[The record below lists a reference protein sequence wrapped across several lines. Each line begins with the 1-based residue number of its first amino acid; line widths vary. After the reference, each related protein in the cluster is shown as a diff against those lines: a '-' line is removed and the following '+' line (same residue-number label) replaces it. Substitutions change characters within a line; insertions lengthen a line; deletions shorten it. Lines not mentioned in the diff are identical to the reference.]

1 MLYVC
6 ENNLYAAQTAA
17 AATHALSDVAARAA
31 GYGIPGVVVDGN
43 DIFAVYQAANPAV
56 DRARSGGGPTLIECK
71 TYRWRAHT
79 ERRGQPDP
87 RDPGEIEAWKRKDP
101 IALLERQLREQGELD
116 DAGLRIME
124 GEIMAALEAAVAFA
138 EASPFPLTRAGD
150 RRRVCGLTRG
160 ADDARADIQRGRCR
174 SHRRGDAARS
184 QDLLHVD
191 RRDCSRCSRSSA
203 HQRIRATP
211 ITEAALTGMAI
222 GAAGCG
228 FRPIVDWR
236 QVTFCF
242 VAMDQIVNQ
251 AAKIH
256 YMFGGQVTFPIL
268 YRAAVGGG
276 GLVAAQHSQSPY
288 SMFMN
293 VAGLKMFLPST
304 PYDMKGLLK
313 TAIRDNNPVISF
325 ESSRL
330 MARKGPVPDEDY
342 TIPLGKADI
351 KREGSDV
358 TVVAL
363 AWLVHEALAA
373 AEELAKEGISVEI
386 VDPRTLVPLDTE
398 TIRNSVQKTGRLVIA
413 DEAGPT
419 AGFSAEVAA
428 VATEDA
434 ATFARL
440 KAPVKRVCALQVP
453 IPYSPVLENHVFP
466 DRKRIIAGHR
476 EVLPGGRPAAAA

>member
-1 MLYVC
+1 MS
-6 ENNLYAAQTAA
+6 TD
-17 AATHALSDVAARAA
+17 ALPPLLKEFGPAR
-31 GYGIPGVVVDGN
+31 I
-43 DIFAVYQAANPAV
+43 
-56 DRARSGGGPTLIECK
+56 K
-71 TYRWRAHT
+71 
-79 ERRGQPDP
+79 
-87 RDPGEIEAWKRKDP
+87 
-101 IALLERQLREQGELD
+101 
-116 DAGLRIME
+116 
-124 GEIMAALEAAVAFA
+124 
-138 EASPFPLTRAGD
+138 
-150 RRRVCGLTRG
+150 
-160 ADDARADIQRGRCR
+160 
-174 SHRRGDAARS
+174 
-184 QDLLHVD
+184 
-191 RRDCSRCSRSSA
+191 
-203 HQRIRATP
+203 ATP
-211 ITEAALTGMAI
+211 ITEAALTGIGI
-222 GAAGCG
+222 GAAGSG

-268 YRAAVGGG
+268 FRASVGGG
-276 GLVAAQHSQSPY
+276 GQVAAQHSQSPY

-325 ESSRL
+325 ESGRL
-330 MARKGPVPDEDY
+330 MARKGEVPQEDY
-342 TIPLGKADI
+342 TIPLGVADV
-351 KREGSDV
+351 KRQGSDV

-373 AEELAKEGISVEI
+373 AEMLAAEGVSVEVI
-386 VDPRTLVPLDTE
+386 DPRTLIPLDTQ
-398 TIRNSVQKTGRLVIA
+398 TIRSSVQKTGRLVIA

-419 AGFSAEVAA
+419 AGFSAEIAA

-434 ATFARL
+434 ATFARM

-466 DRKRIIAGHR
+466 DRNRIIAGIR
-476 EVLPGGRPAAAA
+476 EVLQGRAAAVAA

>member
-1 MLYVC
+1 MREL
-6 ENNLYAAQTAA
+6 
-17 AATHALSDVAARAA
+17 
-31 GYGIPGVVVDGN
+31 
-43 DIFAVYQAANPAV
+43 
-56 DRARSGGGPTLIECK
+56 
-71 TYRWRAHT
+71 TYN
-79 ERRGQPDP
+79 E
-87 RDPGEIEAWKRKDP
+87 
-101 IALLERQLREQGELD
+101 
-116 DAGLRIME
+116 
-124 GEIMAALEAAVAFA
+124 AALEAIA
-138 EASPFPLTRAGD
+138 EEM
-150 RRRVCGLTRG
+150 
-160 ADDARADIQRGRCR
+160 
-174 SHRRGDAARS
+174 
-184 QDLLHVD
+184 
-191 RRDCSRCSRSSA
+191 RRDPKIFYMSTDA
-203 HQRIRATP
+203 LPPLLKEFGGQRIRATP
-211 ITEAALTGMAI
+211 ITEAALTGMGI

-268 YRAAVGGG
+268 FRASVGGG
-276 GLVAAQHSQSPY
+276 GQVAAQHSQSPY

-325 ESSRL
+325 ESGRL
-330 MARKGPVPDEDY
+330 MARKGAVPEEDY
-342 TIPLGKADI
+342 TIPLGVADV

-373 AEELAKEGISVEI
+373 AEALAAEGISVEV
-386 VDPRTLVPLDTE
+386 VDPRTLVPLDAE
-398 TIRNSVQKTGRLVIA
+398 TIRNSVRKTGRLVIA

-428 VATEDA
+428 VVTEDA
-434 ATFARL
+434 ATFSRL

-453 IPYSPVLENHVFP
+453 IPYSPVLESAVFP
-466 DRKRIIAGHR
+466 DRERVIAGVR
-476 EVLPGGRPAAAA
+476 EVLHGQRTAAAA

>member
-1 MLYVC
+1 MREL
-6 ENNLYAAQTAA
+6 
-17 AATHALSDVAARAA
+17 
-31 GYGIPGVVVDGN
+31 
-43 DIFAVYQAANPAV
+43 
-56 DRARSGGGPTLIECK
+56 
-71 TYRWRAHT
+71 TYN
-79 ERRGQPDP
+79 E
-87 RDPGEIEAWKRKDP
+87 
-101 IALLERQLREQGELD
+101 
-116 DAGLRIME
+116 
-124 GEIMAALEAAVAFA
+124 AALEALA
-138 EASPFPLTRAGD
+138 EEM
-150 RRRVCGLTRG
+150 
-160 ADDARADIQRGRCR
+160 
-174 SHRRGDAARS
+174 
-184 QDLLHVD
+184 
-191 RRDCSRCSRSSA
+191 RRDPKIFYMSTDALPPLLKEFGGERV
-203 HQRIRATP
+203 RATP

-288 SMFMN
+288 SLFIN
-293 VAGLKMFLPST
+293 VAGLQMFLPST

-325 ESSRL
+325 ESNRL
-330 MARKGPVPDEDY
+330 AARKGPVPERDY

-351 KREGSDV
+351 KREGNDV

-373 AEELAKEGISVEI
+373 ADELATHGISVEV
-386 VDPRTLVPLDTE
+386 VDPRTLVPLDKD
-398 TIRNSVQKTGRLVIA
+398 TIRQSVQKTGRLVIA
-413 DEAGPT
+413 DEAGPA
-419 AGFSAEVAA
+419 AGCAAEVAA
-428 VATEDA
+428 VVTEDA

-453 IPYSPVLENHVFP
+453 IPYSPILEGHVVP
-466 DRKRIIAGHR
+466 DRDRITAGSP
-476 EVLPGGRPAAAA
+476 EVRRGRR

>member
-1 MLYVC
+1 MREL
-6 ENNLYAAQTAA
+6 
-17 AATHALSDVAARAA
+17 
-31 GYGIPGVVVDGN
+31 
-43 DIFAVYQAANPAV
+43 
-56 DRARSGGGPTLIECK
+56 
-71 TYRWRAHT
+71 TYN
-79 ERRGQPDP
+79 E
-87 RDPGEIEAWKRKDP
+87 
-101 IALLERQLREQGELD
+101 
-116 DAGLRIME
+116 
-124 GEIMAALEAAVAFA
+124 AALEAVA
-138 EASPFPLTRAGD
+138 EEM
-150 RRRVCGLTRG
+150 
-160 ADDARADIQRGRCR
+160 
-174 SHRRGDAARS
+174 
-184 QDLLHVD
+184 
-191 RRDCSRCSRSSA
+191 RRDPKIFYMSTDA
-203 HQRIRATP
+203 LPPLLKEFGDQRIRATP

-222 GAAGCG
+222 GAAGSG

-256 YMFGGQVTFPIL
+256 YMFGGQVSFPIL
-268 YRAAVGGG
+268 FRAAVGGG

-304 PYDMKGLLK
+304 PFDMK
-313 TAIRDNNPVISF
+313 VISF

-330 MARKGPVPDEDY
+330 MGRKGPVPEEDY
-342 TIPLGKADI
+342 TIPFGKADV
-351 KREGSDV
+351 KREGSEV

-373 AEELAKEGISVEI
+373 AEELALEGISVEV
-386 VDPRTLVPLDTE
+386 VDPRTLVPLDKD
-398 TIRNSVQKTGRLVIA
+398 TIRDSVQKTGRLVIA

-466 DRKRIIAGHR
+466 DRNRIIAGIR
-476 EVLPGGRPAAAA
+476 EVLRGGRSAEAA

>member
-1 MLYVC
+1 MRELTYN
-6 ENNLYAAQTAA
+6 EAA
-17 AATHALSDVAARAA
+17 
-31 GYGIPGVVVDGN
+31 
-43 DIFAVYQAANPAV
+43 
-56 DRARSGGGPTLIECK
+56 IEAIAEEM
-71 TYRWRAHT
+71 R
-79 ERRGQPDP
+79 
-87 RDPGEIEAWKRKDP
+87 RDPKIFYLSTD
-101 IALLERQLREQGELD
+101 AL
-116 DAGLRIME
+116 A
-124 GEIMAALEAAVAFA
+124 
-138 EASPFPLTRAGD
+138 PL
-150 RRRVCGLTRG
+150 LKEFG
-160 ADDARADIQRGRCR
+160 A
-174 SHRRGDAARS
+174 
-184 QDLLHVD
+184 
-191 RRDCSRCSRSSA
+191 
-203 HQRIRATP
+203 QRIRATP

-256 YMFGGQVTFPIL
+256 YMFGGQVSFPIL
-268 YRAAVGGG
+268 YRASVGGG
-276 GLVAAQHSQSPY
+276 GQVAAQHSQSPY

-325 ESSRL
+325 ESGRL
-330 MARKGPVPDEDY
+330 MARRGEVPEDDY
-342 TIPLGKADI
+342 TIPFGVADI

-373 AEELAKEGISVEI
+373 AEELAREGISVEV
-386 VDPRTLVPLDTE
+386 VDPRTLVPLDTA
-398 TIRNSVQKTGRLVIA
+398 TIRASVQKTGRLLIA

-428 VATEDA
+428 VANEDA
-434 ATFARL
+434 ATFVRL

-453 IPYSPVLENHVFP
+453 IPYSPILESHVFP
-466 DRKRIIAGHR
+466 DRRRIIAGIR
-476 EVLPGGRPAAAA
+476 EVLDAPGHAQAA

>member
-1 MLYVC
+1 MMK
-6 ENNLYAAQTAA
+6 EM
-17 AATHALSDVAARAA
+17 
-31 GYGIPGVVVDGN
+31 
-43 DIFAVYQAANPAV
+43 
-56 DRARSGGGPTLIECK
+56 
-71 TYRWRAHT
+71 TYN
-79 ERRGQPDP
+79 E
-87 RDPGEIEAWKRKDP
+87 
-101 IALLERQLREQGELD
+101 
-116 DAGLRIME
+116 
-124 GEIMAALEAAVAFA
+124 AALEAVA
-138 EASPFPLTRAGD
+138 EEM
-150 RRRVCGLTRG
+150 
-160 ADDARADIQRGRCR
+160 
-174 SHRRGDAARS
+174 
-184 QDLLHVD
+184 
-191 RRDCSRCSRSSA
+191 RRDAKIFYMSTDALPPLLREFGAERV
-203 HQRIRATP
+203 RATP
-211 ITEAALTGMAI
+211 ITEAAFTGMAI

-228 FRPIVDWR
+228 FRPIADWR

-268 YRAAVGGG
+268 FRAAVGGG

-293 VAGLKMFLPST
+293 VAGLKMFLAST
-304 PYDMKGLLK
+304 PHDIKGLIK

-330 MARKGPVPDEDY
+330 MTRKGPVPEEDY

-351 KREGSDV
+351 NREGKDV

-373 AEELAKEGISVEI
+373 AEELANEGISVEI
-386 VDPRTLVPLDTE
+386 VDPRTLVPLDQE

-428 VATEDA
+428 VVTEDP

-453 IPYSPVLENHVFP
+453 IPYSPILESHVFP
-466 DRKRIIAGHR
+466 DRKRITAGIR
-476 EVLPGGRPAAAA
+476 EVLHARRPEEA